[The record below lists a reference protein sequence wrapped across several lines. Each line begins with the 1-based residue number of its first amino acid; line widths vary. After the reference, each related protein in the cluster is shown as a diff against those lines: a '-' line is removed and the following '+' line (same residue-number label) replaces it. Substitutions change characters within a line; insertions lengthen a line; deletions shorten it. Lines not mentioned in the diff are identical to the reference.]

1 MTVSTNTS
9 IARQTFVDQFDD
21 MIATIE
27 DPECYAVW
35 HVPVV
40 AGRVP

>member
-1 MTVSTNTS
+1 
-9 IARQTFVDQFDD
+9 

-27 DPECYAVW
+27 DPARYAVW

-40 AGRVP
+40 AGRVVR